1 MSVEFGA
8 DLYRLAAGGYG
19 RRHGMQHAVAIAQTG
34 DATVVEQMGINARRL
49 RRDIGT
55 HAHGASGKL
64 IDQLEGTQIE
74 ILAGAGQQRLE
85 VFEHR
90 RHDEFEA
97 VTTEMVEQGPAQAL
111 DAFGFGRKGIGNV
124 FG

>member
-1 MSVEFGA
+1 M
-8 DLYRLAAGGYG
+8 
-19 RRHGMQHAVAIAQTG
+19 
-34 DATVVEQMGINARRL
+34 VEQMGVDPRRL

-55 HAHGASGKL
+55 HPHGASGKL
-64 IDQLEGTQIE
+64 IDQLEGAQIE

-97 VTTEMVEQGPAQAL
+97 VTAEMVEQGPAQAL
-111 DAFGFGRKGIGNV
+111 DAFGLGRKGVGNV